1 MDPVRRRRMR
11 RMRWR
16 LSTDDRT
23 RNYGPIEVPTIG
35 FADHERVAA
44 HFWSYMVDRS
54 VRFLPERLAPV
65 FFSTLVEAIA
75 HGADPA
81 AYRAGLVVLGRLY
94 RRFGLFPYHG
104 TVIAAALV
112 ATVRRFAGESWVPES
127 ARMWEQGC
135 FRVLR
140 LAEQSAEML
149 GDGPQVTFGVVES
162 VVSAGADLAVVTV
175 RPVRRLHYL
184 PGDALPVCS
193 PRLPGWWRW
202 LSPANAPRP
211 DGTVEFHIRAI
222 PGGAVSP
229 VLVGQVV
236 AGELLWLG
244 PTCEVGLSTAAAGD
258 VDLLLA
264 AGGTGLA
271 PLRAVVEQL
280 AASPVRRRVT
290 VVVGA
295 RNLPDLCDAAGLD
308 GLRRAHGDW
317 LTVVSASSDDD
328 VDPVAAGG
336 LLGVVLHHY
345 EPGQAVYV
353 CGPPQLIEEAR
364 TWLLVGG
371 VAPGDL
377 HLAVTFRHGFDVVSW
392 ASRQRCADTTTTT
405 TTAVDAAGGGDCRVG
420 DVP

>member
-1 MDPVRRRRMR
+1 MDVTIHRRKWFMSAPD
-11 RMRWR
+11 
-16 LSTDDRT
+16 LEQSLT
-23 RNYGPIEVPTIG
+23 RSV
-35 FADHERVAA
+35 ADHDRAA
-44 HFWSYMVDRS
+44 AYFWSFMVDRS

-65 FFSTLVEAIA
+65 FFSTLVELIA
-75 HGADPA
+75 HGGDPA

-94 RRFGLFPYHG
+94 RRFDLYPYHG
-104 TVIAAALV
+104 TVIAAAV
-112 ATVRRFAGESWVPES
+112 VDTVRRFAGESWGPES
-127 ARMWEQGC
+127 AGVWEQGC

-162 VVSAGADLAVVTV
+162 VASAGGDLAVVTV
-175 RPVRRLHYL
+175 RPVRRLDYV

-193 PRLPGWWRW
+193 PRVPGRWRW

-229 VLVGQVV
+229 VLVGRV
-236 AGELLWLG
+236 AVGELLWLG
-244 PTCEVGLSTAAAGD
+244 PSCEVGLSTAAAGD
-258 VDLLLA
+258 ADLLLA

-280 AASPVRRRVT
+280 AASSVRRRVT
-290 VVVGA
+290 LVVGA
-295 RNLPDLCDAAGLD
+295 RDLSELWDVAGLD
-308 GLRRAHGDW
+308 GVRRAHGDW
-317 LTVVSASSDDD
+317 LTVVSASSEDD

-345 EPGQAVYV
+345 VPGQAVYV

-371 VAPGDL
+371 VAPDDL
-377 HLAVTFRHGFDVVSW
+377 HPVVTFRHGFDVVSW
-392 ASRQRCADTTTTT
+392 ASRQRSV
-405 TTAVDAAGGGDCRVG
+405 TAAVAEVAGGEGGDRWVG